1 MSLPIVTQQN
11 LVSLISIMNNTDT
24 IFIIPTFQR
33 PFAWEEKQLEDLRED
48 IEKTSRLLSS
58 NPQSIHYLAPLHLI
72 EITPNLLNSQTTDSL
87 NVKNYLS
94 EGNEDIKS
102 LSESLD
108 SSGFIDHNSN
118 PLQVYFV
125 IDGQQR
131 LTTLFFVYQ
140 FLYTNST
147 GSNPLFVTLKNGN
160 IIPRLI
166 QNPSNDHQHFK
177 TVLNSLTSSHP
188 INTQAQKRMNSA
200 VEEIQKWTVW
210 NSSSPTN
217 FMSFL
222 RKPALKTLL
231 VELDPIYGLTSFQT
245 LNGRGKDLTS
255 LEKFKSLLFEYDLN
269 YNSGSL
275 THRIHTIFSDL
286 YQMLDEGMKTGLFPE
301 KEGDD
306 KLMQYIF
313 TYIKIEADSKN
324 YEHSGER
331 AYSKFRDELKKPTPP
346 STTGSLLNDWLDR
359 IQEVCEQ
366 LQHLNDC
373 LSGNEP
379 TVKQTSFICP
389 NRTIQEDYNII
400 IRSLDLSDRS
410 IAVLIKF
417 RALHKVEWHDRFS
430 INCTFT
436 PSLFEP
442 LKKYLNEC
450 RGEKSDNKEAIL
462 KQIDELRFPNAEEP
476 YSFPHDYSMLQVVER
491 MELLVWKRFNPAGTF
506 HSTWL
511 ATFNLSLTDKDTV
524 QTWYDWYSSKQNDFP
539 RFVQNDTNDNC
550 FRYVLR
556 EYECSLGG
564 NIHFINSKV
573 LTLEHIFPQ
582 NPDPKPPLV
591 CGFVDGDAYN
601 LFLNRIGNLTFVYQN
616 SSMSNLLPQ
625 RKAGAYYTASPPTQP
640 QITQRVGKQLN
651 AVGANCSDH
660 HQVLLVRCTEL
671 ALFSINRFFC

>member
-1 MSLPIVTQQN
+1 MSIKTTNQADLIELIDVMNDTQS
-11 LVSLISIMNNTDT
+11 V
-24 IFIIPTFQR
+24 FIIPTFQR
-33 PFAWEEKQLEDLRED
+33 PFAWEKDQLRDLRED
-48 IEKTSRLLSS
+48 IEKTNSILSS
-58 NPQSIHYLAPLHLI
+58 NPHSIHYLAPIHLI
-72 EITPNLLNSQTTDSL
+72 KITPNLLNSTTNSL

-94 EGNEDIKS
+94 EDNKDIKA
-102 LSESLD
+102 LLESVD
-108 SSGFIDHNSN
+108 ESQTRFIDLTGNRLN
-118 PLQVYFV
+118 VYFV

-177 TVLNSLTSSHP
+177 DVLNSLKPVTSTT
-188 INTQAQKRMNSA
+188 TQAQKRMNDA
-200 VEEIQKWTVW
+200 VKEIDGWTTW
-210 NSSSPTN
+210 NNSSPTSFTN
-217 FMSFL
+217 FL
-222 RKPALKTLL
+222 RNPALRTLL

-255 LEKFKSLLFEYDLN
+255 LDKFKSLLFEYDLN
-269 YNSGSL
+269 YNKGSL
-275 THRIHTIFSDL
+275 THDIHIIFSKL

-301 KEGDD
+301 KESDD
-306 KLMQYIF
+306 RLMKYIF

-324 YEHSGER
+324 YDHSGER
-331 AYSKFRDELKKPTPP
+331 AYDKFRDELQASILTI
-346 STTGSLLNDWLDR
+346 SSLLTNWLDR
-359 IQEVCEQ
+359 IQEVYEQ

-373 LSGNEP
+373 LSGNES
-379 TVKQTSFICP
+379 TVKQPSFICP
-389 NRTIQEDYNII
+389 NRTIQDDYNII
-400 IRSLDLSDRS
+400 IRSLSLSDRS

-417 RALHKVEWHDRFS
+417 RALHNVEWHDRFS

-462 KQIDELRFPNAEEP
+462 KQIDELRFPGAEEP
-476 YSFPHDYSMLQVVER
+476 YSFSHDYSMLQVVER

-524 QTWYDWYSSKQNDFP
+524 QTWYGWYSSQQNDFP
-539 RFVQNDTNDNC
+539 RFVQNDTNDSC

-556 EYECSLGG
+556 EYECYLGSG
-564 NIHFINSKV
+564 NIHFDPN

-582 NPDPKPPLV
+582 NPNPKPPLG
-591 CGFVDGDAYN
+591 CGFVGGDAYN

-616 SSMSNLLPQ
+616 ANMSNQLPQ
-625 RKAGAYYTASPPTQP
+625 IKAGAYYIAPTQP
-640 QITQRVGKQLN
+640 QITQRVGKQLK
-651 AVGANCSDH
+651 AVGINCSDH

-671 ALFSINRFFC
+671 ALFSIKRFFC